1 MFKTLARCRLSRTGS
16 ACSASAARRRL
27 PPVPRPLSKSHS
39 CGVSWH
45 QLSTHKR
52 WPIGLTAH
60 AHVYIDPHVL
70 MRAHRVD
77 VAMFDDTMNLQL
89 WPGAYTISVGG
100 ASNDTP
106 LNTTVAL

>member
-1 MFKTLARCRLSRTGS
+1 
-16 ACSASAARRRL
+16 
-27 PPVPRPLSKSHS
+27 
-39 CGVSWH
+39 
-45 QLSTHKR
+45 
-52 WPIGLTAH
+52 
-60 AHVYIDPHVL
+60 

-89 WPGAYTISVGG
+89 WPGAYTITVRG